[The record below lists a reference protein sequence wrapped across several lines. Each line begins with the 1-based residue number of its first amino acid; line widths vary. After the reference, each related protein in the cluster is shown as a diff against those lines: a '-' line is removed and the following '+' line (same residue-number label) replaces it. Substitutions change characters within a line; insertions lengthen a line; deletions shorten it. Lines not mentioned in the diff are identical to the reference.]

1 MLKAVFDINQEE
13 RWETLIAN
21 LYNSTKR
28 MEELSWEHLFEVVIM
43 GSGIQRII
51 TQKTS
56 TSDYEKLKK
65 LADKGVKF
73 YVCSNSIKHQ
83 NLLLED
89 LYDFVQPVPAE
100 VVELIIKQQ
109 NGYSYIKP

>member
-28 MEELSWEHLFEVVIM
+28 MEELSYEYLFEVIIM
-43 GSGIQRII
+43 GSGIRRVV

-56 TSDYEKLKK
+56 ISDYEILKK
-65 LADKGVKF
+65 LADRGIKF
-73 YVCSNSIKHQ
+73 YVCNNSIKHQ
-83 NLLLED
+83 NLSLED
-89 LYDFVQPVPAE
+89 LYDFVQSVPAG